1 MRHSRRWATRRARL
15 ARVVVEQSLIYMVI
29 SYVLAVLLAI
39 VVYRATQELAG
50 IPMRLTAENLLITLF
65 LAIVVGFLSGF
76 LSLSKLRAAQPA
88 ELF

>member
-1 MRHSRRWATRRARL
+1 M
-15 ARVVVEQSLIYMVI
+15 VVEQSLIYMMV
-29 SYVLAVLLAI
+29 SYVVAVLLAI

-50 IPMRLTAENLLITLF
+50 IPMRLTTAQPAASRSCWPSL
-65 LAIVVGFLSGF
+65 VGLLSGF